1 MVQAEEETGLQP
13 ARPDMR
19 GRLSTV
25 SAVSKLSSEL
35 PSEEEEEIKCA
46 KCGSEEFKV
55 RVLGT
60 GGKEE
65 RRLVCG
71 RCGTPT
77 K

>member
-1 MVQAEEETGLQP
+1 MQ
-13 ARPDMR
+13 

-25 SAVSKLSSEL
+25 SAVSKLSSEM
-35 PSEEEEEIKCA
+35 PSEEEEEAKCQ

-65 RRLVCG
+65 KRLVCVK
-71 RCGTPT
+71 CGTPMS
-77 K
+77 